1 MSDPILTVQ
10 ILDTYKSR
18 LASITK
24 ANGYHSDAG
33 AELYEGWLAD
43 AIADDARS
51 NYPFIALQPG
61 VDRRLSK
68 SSGGRLRRQLELHV
82 VVVDRVDDGITTEL
96 LQHSND
102 VIRAVADRNNLDY
115 VDGFAIDSEVGDIEY
130 NIPEGGGGVSWAA
143 IPITADYQL
152 ILKP

>member
-10 ILDTYKSR
+10 ILETYKSR

-102 VIRAVADRNNLDY
+102 VIHAVADRNNLDY
-115 VDGFAIDSEVGDIEY
+115 VDDLALDSEVGDIEY
-130 NIPEGGGGVSWAA
+130 NIPEGGGGVAWAA

-152 ILKP
+152 FLKP

>member
-61 VDRRLSK
+61 IDRRLSK

-102 VIRAVADRNNLDY
+102 VIHAVADRNNLDY
-115 VDGFAIDSEVGDIEY
+115 VDDLALDSEVGDIEY
-130 NIPEGGGGVSWAA
+130 NIPEGGGGVAWAA

>member
-33 AELYEGWLAD
+33 AELYEGWLAQ

-51 NYPFIALQPG
+51 NYPFIAVQPG
-61 VDRRLSK
+61 PDRRLGK
-68 SSGGRLRRQLELHV
+68 SSGGRLRRQMELHV
-82 VVVDRVDDGITTEL
+82 VVVDLLEEGITTKL
-96 LQHSND
+96 KQHASD
-102 VIRAVADRNNLDY
+102 IIHAVADRNNVEYLDGLAL
-115 VDGFAIDSEVGDIEY
+115 DAEVGDIEY
-130 NIPEGGGGVSWAA
+130 NIPEEGGAVAWAA
-143 IPITADYQL
+143 IPVTADYQI

>member
-82 VVVDRVDDGITTEL
+82 VVVDRVDDGITTPWL
-96 LQHSND
+96 TATTWITSMVWPLIPRSVTSNTT
-102 VIRAVADRNNLDY
+102 
-115 VDGFAIDSEVGDIEY
+115 F
-130 NIPEGGGGVSWAA
+130 PKAA
-143 IPITADYQL
+143 GEWPGPLSPSPLTTS
-152 ILKP
+152 